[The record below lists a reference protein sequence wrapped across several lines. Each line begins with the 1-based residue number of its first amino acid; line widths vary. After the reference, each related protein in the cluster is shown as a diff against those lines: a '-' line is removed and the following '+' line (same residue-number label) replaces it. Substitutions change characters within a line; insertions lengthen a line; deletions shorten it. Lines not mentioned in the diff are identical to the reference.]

1 MSYEESQG
9 CLEPPDN
16 WPKPAASEG
25 ATERLSHEES
35 LSLAERLPPAKVSWA
50 VKANKPWKILKVPEG
65 YERLSLDGKIAY
77 LGQNKMPNAD
87 PRVPRVRYSV
97 ADPRIRY
104 FDGRCAAVGP
114 GNSPLGD
121 KNVDR
126 LWINGEGNLTLD
138 GDKLEPESDI
148 VQQYNMLQYEN
159 ARFVRQNF
167 PSNKFEGGS
176 EGSKYSSDGN
186 GDGGKGKGKAKAESI
201 EALNEGLTFPQ
212 KQAMDLQMDH
222 DLAQTSDQ
230 IIRDWWESNHKDSG
244 PVNPP
249 SFELMKQLYWAQN
262 NVKGPGPGDYDDWG
276 SRAPAALPTVESE
289 SPPNSDADSDETGD
303 TVIHHDVGNG
313 EPSDSEDAQDD
324 QAAKAE
330 EEALRDQIE
339 KADKAIRK
347 EERLRQAQE
356 KLIKESM
363 ARQAIREQIRK
374 ADEDMMEEGKA
385 REEEARIMKEEDFAR
400 KLRKSLEKEKETIKE
415 ERKARKDAAE
425 RLRRAKLK
433 EKLNE
438 AYQRTRPGRTHGD
451 DGGP

>member
-1 MSYEESQG
+1 
-9 CLEPPDN
+9 
-16 WPKPAASEG
+16 
-25 ATERLSHEES
+25 
-35 LSLAERLPPAKVSWA
+35 
-50 VKANKPWKILKVPEG
+50 
-65 YERLSLDGKIAY
+65 
-77 LGQNKMPNAD
+77 MPSTD
-87 PRVPRVRYSV
+87 PRVPPVRYSV

-167 PSNKFEGGS
+167 PSDKFEGGS
-176 EGSKYSSDGN
+176 KGSKYSSDGK
-186 GDGGKGKGKAKAESI
+186 GDGGKGKGKAKAPSI
-201 EALNEGLTFPQ
+201 EALNDDLTFPQ

-230 IIRDWWESNHKDSG
+230 VIRDWWKNNQWYSG
-244 PVNPP
+244 PMNPP
-249 SFELMKQLYWAQN
+249 SLEYMKQLYWAQDY
-262 NVKGPGPGDYDDWG
+262 VKGPGPGDYDDWG
-276 SRAPAALPTVESE
+276 SRAPAALPTIESG
-289 SPPNSDADSDETGD
+289 SPPNSNADSNETGD
-303 TVIHHDVGNG
+303 TTIHHDVGNG

-330 EEALRDQIE
+330 EEALREQIE

-374 ADEDMMEEGKA
+374 ADEDAMEEGKA
-385 REEEARIMKEEDFAR
+385 REEKARIMKEEDFAR
-400 KLRKSLEKEKETIKE
+400 KLRKSLEKAKETIKE
-415 ERKARKDAAE
+415 DRKARDRAAKK
-425 RLRRAKLK
+425 LRYAKMR

-438 AYQRTRPGRTHGD
+438 WYQRTRPWRE